1 MNKLTGL
8 FFGVFVL
15 FGLSWLALAAY
26 PYITFAGLQ
35 RSRDEA
41 TGALA
46 PPGNPGTADQGARV
60 YAANGCFYCHSQYVR
75 NKSEGSDIDRK
86 WGKRRTVARDY
97 MFDRMV
103 FLGTS
108 RLGADLTNAGDRQTD
123 SQWFY
128 RILYIPRTVT
138 PESVMPAYRW
148 LFRTQEIQGQPS
160 FDAVKLEGKDAPPPG
175 YEVVPTEEGKALVN
189 YLLSLKKN
197 YPLPEAPEPAE

>member
-8 FFGVFVL
+8 FFGVFLL

-46 PPGNPGTADQGARV
+46 PPGNPGTADQGAHV

-75 NKSEGSDIDRK
+75 DKNEGSDIDRK

-97 MFDRMV
+97 MFDRAV

-123 SQWFY
+123 PQWFY
-128 RILYIPRTVT
+128 RVLYNPRAMI

-148 LFRTQEIQGQPS
+148 LFRTREIQGQLS
-160 FDAVKLEGKDAPPPG
+160 ADAIKLEGKDAPPPG
-175 YEVVPTEEGKALVN
+175 YEVVPTEEGKALVD
-189 YLLSLKKN
+189 YLLSRKKT
-197 YPLPEAPEPAE
+197 YPLPEAPEPTE

>member
-1 MNKLTGL
+1 MNRLTGL
-8 FFGVFVL
+8 FFGVFLL

-26 PYITFAGLQ
+26 PYIAFAGLQ
-35 RSRDEA
+35 QSKDEA

-46 PPGNPGTADQGARV
+46 PLGNPGTSDQGARV

-75 NKSEGSDIDRK
+75 DKHEGSDIERK

-97 MFDRMV
+97 MFDREV

-123 SQWFY
+123 SQWFC
-128 RILYIPRTVT
+128 RVLYNPRAMT

-160 FDAVKLEGKDAPPPG
+160 ADAVKLEGTDAPPPG
-175 YEVVPTEEGKALVN
+175 HEVVPTAEGRALVD
-189 YLLSLKKN
+189 YLLSRKKT
-197 YPLPEAPEPAE
+197 YPLPEAPEPTE

>member
-1 MNKLTGL
+1 VNKLTGL
-8 FFGVFVL
+8 FFGVFLL

-35 RSRDEA
+35 RSKDEA

-75 NKSEGSDIDRK
+75 DKNEGSDIDRK

-97 MFDRMV
+97 MFDRAV

-123 SQWFY
+123 PQWFY
-128 RILYIPRTVT
+128 RLLYNPRAAT

-160 FDAVKLEGKDAPPPG
+160 ANAVKLEGTDAPPPG
-175 YEVVPTEEGKALVN
+175 HEVVPTAEGKALVD

-197 YPLPEAPEPAE
+197 YPLPEAPEPTE